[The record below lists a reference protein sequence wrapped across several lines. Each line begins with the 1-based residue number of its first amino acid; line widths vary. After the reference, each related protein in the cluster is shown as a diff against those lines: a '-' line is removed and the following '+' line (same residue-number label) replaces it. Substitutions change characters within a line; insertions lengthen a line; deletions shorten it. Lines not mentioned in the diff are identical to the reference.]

1 MSTTLNWAADGLLQA
16 GGRTSLNMAT
26 RGHLGTAGGAVLITG
41 SESIALPLI
50 ENAQLPLVVITP
62 SGEILPCQLIEAIPG
77 AVVVS
82 TVNGEILALPLEEA
96 TTSTIF
102 VHVDDEALPLTLQE
116 LTASTLIVR
125 VVEVETVGLVEQNA
139 TTAFLTSDGELLP
152 CLLIESIALP
162 QIATLSGESMA
173 LQAIENSQS
182 LLFVQVD
189 EAWAARLTERVRA
202 SVLIVTSD
210 PGVAIGLLNE
220 KTLAVLLTTEGDT
233 FPLRLIEM
241 IILPEIDVLTADPLP
256 LHLFESTRAFIS
268 VSVDGQVAVG
278 VDEQFVASVSFTG
291 LGDILPLALTVQSV
305 PVVLIR
311 DGDDLPCLLVEAFS
325 LPQIDVLTADSL
337 RANLEESTKAKI
349 FVQLTDLGLRIGL
362 LDQPKAHVSF
372 TVEGDVLPYQ
382 LLDAGAYYD
391 VYIPGQETWRVA
403 LEIGELKV
411 VITHVP
417 DPPSL
422 YLNMPGQW
430 ADQLHTAPA
439 TSKPIVH
446 DTGAPLDLPVTFG
459 DFDN

>member
-41 SESIALPLI
+41 SESIALPIL
-50 ENAQLPLVVITP
+50 ENAQLPLVVLTP
-62 SGEILPCQLIEAIPG
+62 SGEVFPCQLIEAIPG

-82 TVNGEILALPLEEA
+82 TVNGEILSLPLDEA

-102 VHVDDEALPLTLQE
+102 VHVDSEALPLTLQE
-116 LTASTLIVR
+116 ITESTLIIR
-125 VVEVETVGLVEQNA
+125 VVDAETIGLGEQTA
-139 TTAFLTSDGELLP
+139 TTAFITSDGELLP

-162 QIATLSGESMA
+162 QIATLSGESIA

-182 LLFVQVD
+182 LLFVRVE
-189 EAWAARLTERVRA
+189 EAWAARLTEIVRA
-202 SVLIVTSD
+202 SVLIATSD
-210 PGVAIGLLNE
+210 AGLSLGLLN
-220 KTLAVLLTTEGDT
+220 KSTLAVLLATEGDI
-233 FPLRLIEM
+233 FPCRLIET
-241 IILPEIDVLTADPLP
+241 IILPEINVLTADLIPLRT
-256 LHLFESTRAFIS
+256 FENTRAFIS
-268 VSVDGQVAVG
+268 VGVLAQVEMG
-278 VDEQFVASVSFTG
+278 IDEQFVAYVSFTS
-291 LGDILPLALTVQSV
+291 LGDLLPLALTEQTA

-311 DGDDLPCLLVEAFS
+311 DGDNLPGVLIEAFS

-417 DPPSL
+417 DPPRL
-422 YLNMPGQW
+422 YMNIPGQW
-430 ADQLHTAPA
+430 TDQLHTAPA
-439 TSKPIVH
+439 TSKPVVH
-446 DTGAPLDLPVTFG
+446 DTGAPLGLPVTFG